1 MYHRLSDE
9 PGLDRETLG
18 YLLEMDIKLN
28 SRGLA
33 IWWRRS
39 TSS

>member
-28 SRGLA
+28 SWGLA